1 MLERARDFI
10 ALKTFGQCD
19 IGNGSRWSDAQACR
33 TAAPMFLHFVDE
45 GYAGCQ
51 AMSRGV
57 ISGAKKIA
65 ALSENNLWQFLESK
79 VLAHRLAMCLE
90 DG

>member
-1 MLERARDFI
+1 MHHAGLRHKLVTLQRSCFSI
-10 ALKTFGQCD
+10 
-19 IGNGSRWSDAQACR
+19 
-33 TAAPMFLHFVDE
+33 FVDE
-45 GYAGCQ
+45 GYTGCE

-65 ALSENNLWQFLESK
+65 ALSEANLRQFLERK
-79 VLAHRLAMCLE
+79 VLAHRLVVCLE

>member
-1 MLERARDFI
+1 MDHAGLTHKLV
-10 ALKTFGQCD
+10 ALQSPC
-19 IGNGSRWSDAQACR
+19 SCV
-33 TAAPMFLHFVDE
+33 FVDE